1 MTHETKSILTQS
13 INVFLSSSEK
23 DKAEMVSVVQ
33 NNLKTHY
40 NALKTIGM
48 GYDTNMVQ
56 AGEIFLR
63 IFNKK

>member
-1 MTHETKSILTQS
+1 MTHETKQILRRSID
-13 INVFLSSSEK
+13 VFLSSPEK
-23 DKAEMVSVVQ
+23 DKVEMVSEVQ
-33 NNLKTHY
+33 NNLKLHY

-48 GYDTNMVQ
+48 GLDNNKVV

>member
-1 MTHETKSILTQS
+1 
-13 INVFLSSSEK
+13 
-23 DKAEMVSVVQ
+23 MVSMVQ

-40 NALKTIGM
+40 NALNAIGM
-48 GYDTNMVQ
+48 GLDNNKVV

>member
-13 INVFLSSSEK
+13 INVFLSSSDK
-23 DKAEMVSVVQ
+23 DKQEMVSMVQ